1 MQIGIALIFSSVAF
15 ILSAAVA
22 GFLSASYLEM
32 KEAKRLL
39 DVKVREFDE
48 ITRKASEA
56 NNTMASKILG
66 LEERV
71 NTLEFMKQS
80 AAPLTSPWKG

>member
-1 MQIGIALIFSSVAF
+1 MHIGIALIFSSVAF
-15 ILSAAVA
+15 ILSAGVA

-39 DVKVREFDE
+39 EVKVQEFDD

-56 NNTMASKILG
+56 NNSMATKILG

-71 NTLEFMKQS
+71 NTLEFLKQS
-80 AAPLTSPWKG
+80 ASPLSSPWKG